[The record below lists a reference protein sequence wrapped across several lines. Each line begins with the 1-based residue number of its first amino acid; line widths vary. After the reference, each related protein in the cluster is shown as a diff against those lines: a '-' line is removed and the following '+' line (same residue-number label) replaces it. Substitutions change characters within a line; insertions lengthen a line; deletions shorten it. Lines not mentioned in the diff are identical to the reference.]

1 MANGIETGRGRL
13 QLTSPKQNE
22 GGLNLNTVITL
33 PDGKRIIIT
42 PQANPRI
49 VKMVNNVLHKMNE
62 KKRR

>member
-1 MANGIETGRGRL
+1 
-13 QLTSPKQNE
+13 
-22 GGLNLNTVITL
+22 LNTVITL

-62 KKRR
+62 KKRRYMSGKGKISKLMPGER